1 MENAK
6 IEYLK
11 HFKISNN
18 FIFYLHSVSDKES
31 QKLNYHYFNKNL
43 PADVITVPLYRNLEE
58 INKLDKNEN
67 EILGDLFLNRNLIKE
82 NAFKYK
88 KTLVE
93 EFQLVLIHGLLHLVG
108 FSHKEEDKLTSDAF
122 ASVILK
128 HNNPCGAS
136 LSNSASQAFLNAL
149 E

>member
-6 IEYLK
+6 NEYLK

-18 FIFYLHSVSDKES
+18 FIFYLHSVSDFDS

-43 PADVITVPLYRNLEE
+43 PADVITVPLYRNLKE
-58 INKLDKNEN
+58 INKLDKKEN

-93 EFQLVLIHGLLHLVG
+93 EFQLVLIHGLLHLIG
-108 FSHKEEDKLTSDAF
+108 FSHKEEDKLKKIENQ
-122 ASVILK
+122 ILK
-128 HNNPCGAS
+128 KVWVNVR
-136 LSNSASQAFLNAL
+136 
-149 E
+149 

>member
-1 MENAK
+1 METAK
-6 IEYLK
+6 IEYLR

-18 FIFYLHSVSDKES
+18 FIFYLHSVSNKES
-31 QKLNYHYFNKNL
+31 QKLNYHYFNKYL

-108 FSHKEEDKLTSDAF
+108 FSHKEEDKLKKIENQ
-122 ASVILK
+122 ILNK
-128 HNNPCGAS
+128 VWGNG
-136 LSNSASQAFLNAL
+136 Q
-149 E
+149 

>member
-1 MENAK
+1 METAK

-31 QKLNYHYFNKNL
+31 KKLNYHYFNKNL

-108 FSHKEEDKLTSDAF
+108 FSHKEEDKLKKIETQ
-122 ASVILK
+122 ILNK
-128 HNNPCGAS
+128 VWDNG
-136 LSNSASQAFLNAL
+136 Q
-149 E
+149 

>member
-1 MENAK
+1 MKILYQGYFYQNEKVAMENAK

-18 FIFYLHSVSDKES
+18 FIFYLHSVSDNDS

-43 PADVITVPLYRNLEE
+43 PADVITVPLYRNLKE
-58 INKLDKNEN
+58 INKLDKKEN

-108 FSHKEEDKLTSDAF
+108 FSHKEEDKLKKIENQ
-122 ASVILK
+122 ILK
-128 HNNPCGAS
+128 KVWVNVR
-136 LSNSASQAFLNAL
+136 
-149 E
+149 

>member
-1 MENAK
+1 LKILYQGYFYQNEKVAMENAK
-6 IEYLK
+6 NEYLK

-18 FIFYLHSVSDKES
+18 FIFYLHSVSDFDS

-43 PADVITVPLYRNLEE
+43 PADVITVPLYRNLKE
-58 INKLDKNEN
+58 INKLDKKEN
-67 EILGDLFLNRNLIKE
+67 EILGDSFLNRNLIKE

-108 FSHKEEDKLTSDAF
+108 FSHKEEDKLKKIENQ
-122 ASVILK
+122 ILK
-128 HNNPCGAS
+128 KVWVNVR
-136 LSNSASQAFLNAL
+136 
-149 E
+149 

>member
-18 FIFYLHSVSDKES
+18 FIFYLHSVSDSDS

-43 PADVITVPLYRNLEE
+43 PADVITVPLYRNLKE
-58 INKLDKNEN
+58 INKLDKKEN

-108 FSHKEEDKLTSDAF
+108 FSHKEEDKLKKIENQ
-122 ASVILK
+122 ILK
-128 HNNPCGAS
+128 KVWVNVR
-136 LSNSASQAFLNAL
+136 
-149 E
+149 

>member
-18 FIFYLHSVSDKES
+18 FIFYLHSVSDSDS

-43 PADVITVPLYRNLEE
+43 PADVITVPLYKNLKE
-58 INKLDKNEN
+58 INKLDKKEN

-108 FSHKEEDKLTSDAF
+108 FSHKEEDKLKKIENQ
-122 ASVILK
+122 ILK
-128 HNNPCGAS
+128 KVWVNVR
-136 LSNSASQAFLNAL
+136 
-149 E
+149 

>member
-1 MENAK
+1 METAK
-6 IEYLK
+6 IEYLN

-108 FSHKEEDKLTSDAF
+108 FSRKEEDKLKKIENQ
-122 ASVILK
+122 ILNK
-128 HNNPCGAS
+128 VWGNG
-136 LSNSASQAFLNAL
+136 Q
-149 E
+149 

>member
-6 IEYLK
+6 IEYLN
-11 HFKISNN
+11 HFNISNN
-18 FIFYLHSVSDKES
+18 FIFYLYSVSDKES

-58 INKLDKNEN
+58 INKLDNNEN

-108 FSHKEEDKLTSDAF
+108 FSHKEEDKLKKIENQ
-122 ASVILK
+122 ILNK
-128 HNNPCGAS
+128 VWGNG
-136 LSNSASQAFLNAL
+136 Q
-149 E
+149 

>member
-6 IEYLK
+6 NEYLN

-18 FIFYLHSVSDKES
+18 FIFYLHSVSDSDS

-43 PADVITVPLYRNLEE
+43 PADVITVPLYRNLKE
-58 INKLDKNEN
+58 INKLDKKEN
-67 EILGDLFLNRNLIKE
+67 EILGDLFLNRNLIKK

-108 FSHKEEDKLTSDAF
+108 FSHKEEDKLKKIENQ
-122 ASVILK
+122 ILK
-128 HNNPCGAS
+128 KVWVNVR
-136 LSNSASQAFLNAL
+136 
-149 E
+149 

>member
-1 MENAK
+1 MKILYQGYFYQNEKVALENAK

-11 HFKISNN
+11 NFKISNN

-31 QKLNYHYFNKNL
+31 QNLNYHYFNKNL

-58 INKLDKNEN
+58 INKLDKNED

-108 FSHKEEDKLTSDAF
+108 FSHKEEDKLKKIENQ
-122 ASVILK
+122 ILNK
-128 HNNPCGAS
+128 VWGNG
-136 LSNSASQAFLNAL
+136 Q
-149 E
+149 

>member
-1 MENAK
+1 MKILYQGYFYQNEKVAMENAK

-18 FIFYLHSVSDKES
+18 FIFYLHSVSEKKS
-31 QKLNYHYFNKNL
+31 QSLNYFYFKKNL
-43 PADVITVPLYRNLEE
+43 PTDVITVPLYENLEE

-67 EILGDLFLNRNLIKE
+67 EILGDLFLNRKLIKE
-82 NAFKYK
+82 NALKYK

-108 FSHKEEDKLTSDAF
+108 FSHKEEDKLKKIENQ
-122 ASVILK
+122 ILNK
-128 HNNPCGAS
+128 VWVNGK
-136 LSNSASQAFLNAL
+136 
-149 E
+149 

>member
-1 MENAK
+1 MK
-6 IEYLK
+6 ILEIAYTVFIEEKNFLKVFLPKYLACQ
-11 HFKISNN
+11 N
-18 FIFYLHSVSDKES
+18 

-108 FSHKEEDKLTSDAF
+108 FSHKEEDKLKKIENQ
-122 ASVILK
+122 ILNK
-128 HNNPCGAS
+128 VWGNG
-136 LSNSASQAFLNAL
+136 Q
-149 E
+149 

>member
-1 MENAK
+1 MKILYQGYFYQNEKVAMENAK

-18 FIFYLHSVSDKES
+18 FIFYLHSVSDNDS
-31 QKLNYHYFNKNL
+31 QKLNFHYFNKNL
-43 PADVITVPLYRNLEE
+43 PADVITVPLYRNLKE
-58 INKLDKNEN
+58 INKLDKKEN

-108 FSHKEEDKLTSDAF
+108 FSHKEEDKLKKIENQ
-122 ASVILK
+122 ILK
-128 HNNPCGAS
+128 KVWVNVR
-136 LSNSASQAFLNAL
+136 
-149 E
+149 

>member
-1 MENAK
+1 METAK

-31 QKLNYHYFNKNL
+31 QKLNYHYFNKYL

-58 INKLDKNEN
+58 INKLDNNEN
-67 EILGDLFLNRNLIKE
+67 EILGDLFLNRNLIKK

-108 FSHKEEDKLTSDAF
+108 FSHKEEDKLKKIENQ
-122 ASVILK
+122 ILNK
-128 HNNPCGAS
+128 VWGNG
-136 LSNSASQAFLNAL
+136 Q
-149 E
+149 

>member
-6 IEYLK
+6 NEYLK

-18 FIFYLHSVSDKES
+18 FIFYLHSVSDFDS

-43 PADVITVPLYRNLEE
+43 PADVITVPLYRNLKE
-58 INKLDKNEN
+58 INKLDKKEN
-67 EILGDLFLNRNLIKE
+67 EILGDSFLNRNLIKE

-108 FSHKEEDKLTSDAF
+108 FSHKEEDKLKKIENQ
-122 ASVILK
+122 ILK
-128 HNNPCGAS
+128 KVWVNVR
-136 LSNSASQAFLNAL
+136 
-149 E
+149 

>member
-6 IEYLK
+6 NEYLK

-18 FIFYLHSVSDKES
+18 FIFYLHSVSDFDS

-43 PADVITVPLYRNLEE
+43 PADVITVPLYRNLKE
-58 INKLDKNEN
+58 INKLDKKEN
-67 EILGDLFLNRNLIKE
+67 EILGDLFLNRNLIKK

-108 FSHKEEDKLTSDAF
+108 FSHKEEDKLKKIENQ
-122 ASVILK
+122 ILK
-128 HNNPCGAS
+128 KVWVNVR
-136 LSNSASQAFLNAL
+136 
-149 E
+149 

>member
-67 EILGDLFLNRNLIKE
+67 EILGDLFLNRNNLQIPQHLILRRK
-82 NAFKYK
+82 
-88 KTLVE
+88 
-93 EFQLVLIHGLLHLVG
+93 
-108 FSHKEEDKLTSDAF
+108 S
-122 ASVILK
+122 K
-128 HNNPCGAS
+128 HQEAD
-136 LSNSASQAFLNAL
+136 
-149 E
+149 

>member
-1 MENAK
+1 METAK
-6 IEYLK
+6 IEYLR

-31 QKLNYHYFNKNL
+31 QKLNFHYFNKYL

-108 FSHKEEDKLTSDAF
+108 FSHTEEDKLKKIENQ
-122 ASVILK
+122 ILNK
-128 HNNPCGAS
+128 VWGNG
-136 LSNSASQAFLNAL
+136 Q
-149 E
+149 

>member
-1 MENAK
+1 METAK

-31 QKLNYHYFNKNL
+31 QKLIYHYFNKNL

-108 FSHKEEDKLTSDAF
+108 FSHKEEDKLKKIENQ
-122 ASVILK
+122 ILNK
-128 HNNPCGAS
+128 VWGNG
-136 LSNSASQAFLNAL
+136 Q
-149 E
+149 

>member
-1 MENAK
+1 METAK
-6 IEYLK
+6 IEYLR

-31 QKLNYHYFNKNL
+31 QKLNFHYFNKYL

-88 KTLVE
+88 KTLGE

-108 FSHKEEDKLTSDAF
+108 FSHKEEDKLKKIENQ
-122 ASVILK
+122 ILNK
-128 HNNPCGAS
+128 VWDNG
-136 LSNSASQAFLNAL
+136 Q
-149 E
+149 

>member
-1 MENAK
+1 METAK
-6 IEYLK
+6 IEYLR

-31 QKLNYHYFNKNL
+31 QKLNYHYFNKYL

-58 INKLDKNEN
+58 INKLDNNEN

-108 FSHKEEDKLTSDAF
+108 FSHKEEDKLKKIENQ
-122 ASVILK
+122 ILNK
-128 HNNPCGAS
+128 VWGNG
-136 LSNSASQAFLNAL
+136 Q
-149 E
+149 

>member
-6 IEYLK
+6 NEYLK

-18 FIFYLHSVSDKES
+18 FIFYLHSVSDSDS

-43 PADVITVPLYRNLEE
+43 PADVITVPLYRNLKE
-58 INKLDKNEN
+58 INKLDKKEN
-67 EILGDLFLNRNLIKE
+67 EILGDLFLNRNLIKK

-93 EFQLVLIHGLLHLVG
+93 EFQLVLIHGLLHLIG
-108 FSHKEEDKLTSDAF
+108 FSHKEEDKLKKIENQ
-122 ASVILK
+122 ILK
-128 HNNPCGAS
+128 KVWVS
-136 LSNSASQAFLNAL
+136 VQ
-149 E
+149 

>member
-1 MENAK
+1 MKNAK

-31 QKLNYHYFNKNL
+31 KKLNYHYFNKNL

-108 FSHKEEDKLTSDAF
+108 FSHKEEDKLKKIENQ
-122 ASVILK
+122 ILSK
-128 HNNPCGAS
+128 VWGNG
-136 LSNSASQAFLNAL
+136 Q
-149 E
+149 

>member
-18 FIFYLHSVSDKES
+18 FIFYLHSVSDSDS

-43 PADVITVPLYRNLEE
+43 PADVITVPLYRNLKE
-58 INKLDKNEN
+58 INKLDKKEN
-67 EILGDLFLNRNLIKE
+67 EILGDSFLNRNLIKE

-108 FSHKEEDKLTSDAF
+108 FSHKEEDKLKKIENQ
-122 ASVILK
+122 ILK
-128 HNNPCGAS
+128 KVWVNVR
-136 LSNSASQAFLNAL
+136 
-149 E
+149 

>member
-1 MENAK
+1 METAK
-6 IEYLK
+6 IEYLR

-31 QKLNYHYFNKNL
+31 QKLNYHYFNKYL

-108 FSHKEEDKLTSDAF
+108 FSHTEEDKLKKIENQ
-122 ASVILK
+122 ILNK
-128 HNNPCGAS
+128 VWGNG
-136 LSNSASQAFLNAL
+136 Q
-149 E
+149 

>member
-6 IEYLK
+6 NEYLK

-18 FIFYLHSVSDKES
+18 FIFYLHSVSDSDS

-43 PADVITVPLYRNLEE
+43 PADVITVPLYRNLKE
-58 INKLDKNEN
+58 INKLDKKEN

-108 FSHKEEDKLTSDAF
+108 FSHKEEDKLKKIENQ
-122 ASVILK
+122 ILK
-128 HNNPCGAS
+128 KVWVNVR
-136 LSNSASQAFLNAL
+136 
-149 E
+149 

>member
-11 HFKISNN
+11 NFKISNN

-31 QKLNYHYFNKNL
+31 KKLNYHYFNKNL

-108 FSHKEEDKLTSDAF
+108 FSHKEEDKLKKIENQ
-122 ASVILK
+122 ILSK
-128 HNNPCGAS
+128 VWGNG
-136 LSNSASQAFLNAL
+136 Q
-149 E
+149 

>member
-11 HFKISNN
+11 NFKISNN

-31 QKLNYHYFNKNL
+31 QKLNSHYFNKNL

-108 FSHKEEDKLTSDAF
+108 FSHKEEDKLKKIENQ
-122 ASVILK
+122 ILNK
-128 HNNPCGAS
+128 VWGNG
-136 LSNSASQAFLNAL
+136 Q
-149 E
+149 